1 MEIEHWHKA
10 HAVGIGDDIVV
21 IISPLISISPRTFA
35 VSATIVFAFII
46 DHSGVGHCRATLR
59 QPQQVDVRS
68 DFVLMGEQ
76 ACPCRHRYLPFFTF
90 GPSCTIH
97 GCPGIA
103 RLMCFSGLVGDMVG
117 PRSKGAAVGGLF
129 VTVPEETLQ
138 HHSAIVGWP
147 SLGKGGQRQEQRH
160 CENKVDF
167 PHNSLIL
174 WF

>member
-1 MEIEHWHKA
+1 MEIKHRHKA
-10 HAVGIGDDIVV
+10 HTVGVGDDIVV
-21 IISPLISISPRTFA
+21 IVSPHISISPRTLTMA
-35 VSATIVFAFII
+35 TTIVFTFII
-46 DHSGVGHCRATLR
+46 DHSGVGHCRAALR
-59 QPQQVDVRS
+59 QPQQVNKRS
-68 DFVLMGEQ
+68 DFVLVGEQ
-76 ACPCRHRYLPFFTF
+76 ACPGGNWNLPFFTF
-90 GPSCTIH
+90 GPSSTIH

-103 RLMCFSGLVGDMVG
+103 RLMCFSSLVGDMVG
-117 PRSKGAAVGGLF
+117 PRSPRATVGGLF